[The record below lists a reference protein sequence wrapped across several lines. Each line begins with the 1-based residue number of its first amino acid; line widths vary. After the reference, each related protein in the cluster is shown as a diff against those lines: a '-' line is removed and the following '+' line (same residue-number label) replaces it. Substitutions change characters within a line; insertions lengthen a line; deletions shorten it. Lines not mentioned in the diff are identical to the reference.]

1 MHGGRVFNELT
12 QEDTGAVRGGMVNL
26 EKHLENMSK
35 YNLPCI
41 VAINKFPTDTQAEV
55 DTVMEECEKLGV
67 KCVLSDHW
75 ANGGQGSVEIAQAI
89 TDLIDE
95 NDSSNFKLLYPDDM
109 SLVEKTRT
117 IAKEARTHSVQPRM

>member
-67 KCVLSDHW
+67 KCVLSIIGLM
-75 ANGGQGSVEIAQAI
+75 AGKA
-89 TDLIDE
+89 L
-95 NDSSNFKLLYPDDM
+95 
-109 SLVEKTRT
+109 
-117 IAKEARTHSVQPRM
+117 